1 MPTTNTTNTRRLAAR
16 LTRLAVEIDRTA
28 HQLAADQNLSCVAA
42 SAPLSLLANALDE
55 LESALYISEE
65 VLCLRVRADYLE
77 TAQTIAYPHQ
87 PDRAA

>member
-1 MPTTNTTNTRRLAAR
+1 MPTTDTNTRRLEGR
-16 LTRLAVEIDRTA
+16 LTRLAVEVDRTA
-28 HQLAADQNLSCVAA
+28 YQLAADERLSSDAI
-42 SAPLSLLANALDE
+42 SGPMSLLGNALDE

-65 VLCLRVRADYLE
+65 MLCLRVRADYLE